1 MAGTRAIALATAG
14 AVAGMMALPTAP
26 TFGATLRE
34 ALVRTYTGNPT
45 LTGAR
50 AGQRAVDENVPIALS
65 QGRPTVAGT
74 GSYSE
79 FVQRGIGGAFSP
91 ARSANA
97 GLNVSVPLYQGGGVR
112 SSIRAADARVD
123 SGRAQLRSTE
133 ANIFVQAVGSY
144 MDVIRDLAIVELNR
158 GNVRVL
164 ETNVQAS
171 SDRFEVGDL
180 TRTDV
185 AQSQAR
191 LSIAQSQLQSAM
203 AQLDSSRENYLR
215 IIGAV
220 PDALEPPP
228 PLPLFPANA
237 DAAADVAIEN
247 NPDLIAARA
256 AARAANFDIR
266 TAQASRLP
274 TLSGFAQGNYTNFL
288 GSRPGS
294 VVVNPG
300 GGTGDPTQPGT
311 IVESAQQ
318 SQKTA
323 TIGLSANL
331 PLYQGGLPAARVR
344 QAQAR
349 SSQAIEQIALVERS
363 VVADSRAT
371 YSLYSAALGVIAS
384 SERAVSA
391 SELALEGVRAEN
403 SVGTRNVLDVLNAE
417 QELLNVRVQLVTA
430 RRDAYV
436 AGFALLAALG
446 RAEARDLGLDG
457 GPLYD
462 PTVNYRR
469 VRNSLSDWRDDP
481 APVPVAASTAG
492 LPSPTTVVLPQ
503 TVYGPAV
510 PAASR
515 DIPGNMPRAGA
526 VNPVTPPA
534 K

>member
-1 MAGTRAIALATAG
+1 MV
-14 AVAGMMALPTAP
+14 AVAAMLASVATPAM
-26 TFGATLRE
+26 GATLRE
-34 ALVRTYTGNPT
+34 ALVRTYNGNPT

-50 AGQRAVDENVPIALS
+50 AGQRAVDENVAIALS
-65 QGRPTVAGT
+65 QGRPTVAGS

-79 FVQRGIGGAFSP
+79 FVRRGIGGEFSP
-91 ARSANA
+91 ARALNA
-97 GLNVSVPLYQGGGVR
+97 GLNISMPIYQGGGVK

-123 SGRAQLRSTE
+123 SGRASLRSTE

-191 LSIAQSQLQSAM
+191 LSIAQSQLQSAL

-215 IIGAV
+215 IIGTT

-228 PLPLFPANA
+228 PLPLFPASA

-266 TAQASRLP
+266 TAKASRLP
-274 TLSGFAQGNYTNFL
+274 TLSGFAQGSYTNYV

-300 GGTGDPTQPGT
+300 GGTSDPTQPGT

-323 TIGLSANL
+323 TVGLSANL

-363 VVADSRAT
+363 VVSDSRAT
-371 YSLYSAALGVIAS
+371 YSLYAAALGVIAS

-436 AGFALLAALG
+436 AGFALLAAIG
-446 RAEARDLGLDG
+446 KAEARDLGLDG

-462 PTVNYRR
+462 PTISYRQAR
-469 VRNSLSDWRDDP
+469 RSLSDWNDDP

-492 LPSPTTVVLPQ
+492 LPSPTQVVLPQ
-503 TVYGPAV
+503 SAYGPAV

-515 DIPGNMPRAGA
+515 DIPPTVRA
-526 VNPVTPPA
+526 NPVTPPVR
-534 K
+534 

>member
-1 MAGTRAIALATAG
+1 MHGTTKAVKLAT
-14 AVAGMMALPTAP
+14 VAAILFAP
-26 TFGATLRE
+26 AMPAMGATLRE

-50 AGQRAVDENVPIALS
+50 AGQRATDENVAIAKS
-65 QGRPTVAGT
+65 QGRPTIGTT

-79 FVQRGIGGAFSP
+79 FVLRGIGGAFSP
-91 ARSANA
+91 TRAANA
-97 GLNVSVPLYQGGGVR
+97 GVNVNVPLYQGGGVKN
-112 SSIRAADARVD
+112 SIRAADARVD

-133 ANIFVQAVGSY
+133 ANIFVQAVGAY
-144 MDVIRDLAIVELNR
+144 MDMIRDLAIVELNR

-164 ETNVQAS
+164 QTNVQAS
-171 SDRFEVGDL
+171 GDRFEVGDL

-191 LSIAQSQLQSAM
+191 LSIAQSQLQSAE

-215 IIGAV
+215 IIGTT

-228 PLPLFPANA
+228 PLPLFPASA
-237 DAAADVAIEN
+237 QAASDVAIEN

-256 AARAANFDIR
+256 AARAAMFDIR
-266 TAQASRLP
+266 TARAARLP
-274 TLSGFAQGNYTNFL
+274 TLSGFAQGAYTDYL
-288 GSRPGS
+288 GSRPGA

-311 IVESAQQ
+311 IIQNAQQ
-318 SQKTA
+318 SQETA
-323 TIGLSANL
+323 TIGLSASL

-349 SSQAIEQIALVERS
+349 SSQAIEQIAQVERS
-363 VVADSRAT
+363 VVADARAT
-371 YSLYSAALGVIAS
+371 YSLYAAALGVIAS

-391 SELALEGVRAEN
+391 NELALEGVRAEN

-481 APVPVAASTAG
+481 APVPVAASTAAI
-492 LPSPTTVVLPQ
+492 PSPTVVVLPQ
-503 TVYGPAV
+503 SAYGPAV
-510 PAASR
+510 PAASKE
-515 DIPGNMPRAGA
+515 IAPVPSP
-526 VNPVTPPA
+526 NPVTAPA